1 MVWSFIQSAF
11 GTMRGAPR
19 ISPGKSKKQGKPLGV
34 GACLV
39 SRWAYGLLRDSGRT
53 LLDRQA
59 PATVRDAV
67 RGSLERFHDTR
78 VVDLHVWSIGPGLLA
93 AEIAVL
99 SHQPKEPSVY
109 KELLSDLG
117 LAHVTIEVHRCPGD
131 PCL

>member
-1 MVWSFIQSAF
+1 MTSLLAIIALVAGKYFGAVW
-11 GTMRGAPR
+11 MD
-19 ISPGKSKKQGKPLGV
+19 PLMGIV

-39 SRWAYGLLRDSGRT
+39 SRWAYGLLGDSGRT

-67 RGSLERFHDTR
+67 RQPLERFHDTR
-78 VVDLHVWSIGPGLLA
+78 VVDLHVWSIGPGLFA
-93 AEIAVL
+93 AEIAVV

-109 KELLSDLG
+109 KDLLTGLG